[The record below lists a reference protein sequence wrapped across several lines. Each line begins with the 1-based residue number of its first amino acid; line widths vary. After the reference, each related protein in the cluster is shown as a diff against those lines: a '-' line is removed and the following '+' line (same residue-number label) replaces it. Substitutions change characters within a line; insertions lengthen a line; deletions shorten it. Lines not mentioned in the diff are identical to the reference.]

1 MSINVVTINDKVME
15 IEQEIKQTKFTS
27 DYQKAVINIMYTSN
41 WMQNATAKL
50 LKNYNLT
57 EPQYNILRILR
68 GQNGHPISVLDIQS
82 RMLDK
87 MSNASRLIE
96 KLRLKEMV
104 ARKECSNDRR
114 QVDVTITKA
123 GLEVLTRLD
132 SVIVQ
137 EEEKIKKLNTEEV
150 NQLNK
155 LLDKIRS

>member
-27 DYQKAVINIMYTSN
+27 DYQKAVINLLYTSN

-104 ARKECSNDRR
+104 VRKECSNDRR
-114 QVDVTITKA
+114 QVDVTINKA
-123 GLEVLTRLD
+123 GLEILTRLD